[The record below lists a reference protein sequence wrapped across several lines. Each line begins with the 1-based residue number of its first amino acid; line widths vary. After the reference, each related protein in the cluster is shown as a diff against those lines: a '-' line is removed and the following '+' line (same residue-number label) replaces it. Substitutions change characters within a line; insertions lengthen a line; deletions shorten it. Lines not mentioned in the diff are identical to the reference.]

1 MTQSQSW
8 KIVAVLMCLAFAL
21 GMMGCA
27 PTNLEGDEQPSASAK
42 TVTISGYK
50 LRPQRIEVSVGTK
63 VTWTNKDKDDHTV
76 TADNGAFDKLLSKGQ
91 SFSFVFNKKGTFR
104 YVDRLHGQP
113 GLVGTVVV
121 R

>member
-42 TVTISGYK
+42 TVTISGYSCARSA
-50 LRPQRIEVSVGTK
+50 LRSRWG
-63 VTWTNKDKDDHTV
+63 
-76 TADNGAFDKLLSKGQ
+76 
-91 SFSFVFNKKGTFR
+91 R
-104 YVDRLHGQP
+104 R
-113 GLVGTVVV
+113 
-121 R
+121 